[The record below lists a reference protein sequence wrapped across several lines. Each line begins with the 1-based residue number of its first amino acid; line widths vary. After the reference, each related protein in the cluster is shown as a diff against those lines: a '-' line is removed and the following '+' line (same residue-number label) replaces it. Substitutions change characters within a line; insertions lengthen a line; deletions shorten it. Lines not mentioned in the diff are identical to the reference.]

1 MLSLQ
6 SMLHSPAAL
15 RRRRTALPGRVRAT
29 IRQHEDR
36 SERLIGWIQLGVV
49 LIFAALYFVSPKT
62 FDAQASFQ
70 PVPWAIGGYLLF
82 TGLRLVLAY
91 RVSLKPWFLVL
102 SIVTDMALL
111 FGLIW
116 SFHLQYQQPPSF
128 YLKAPTLLY
137 VFIFIALR
145 ALRFRAAYVFL
156 AGGVAAL
163 GWLALVLYAAA
174 AEPGGMMVT
183 RDYVMYLTSNSVL
196 LGAEFDKIASIL
208 IFTGILGVALIRGR
222 GLLQRAVVEGL
233 AKRDLSRFFDPEVA
247 ARITATGHELAAGHG
262 EARDAAILYLDIRG
276 FTRLARDLP
285 PDEVTRILT
294 EYQAVVVPILQR
306 QGGAIDKFLGD
317 GIMATFGA
325 AMPSDSYAADALRAL
340 VAALDAAA
348 AWAGSATATG
358 RPDIAVNGAVA
369 TGRVVFGA
377 VGDENR
383 LEYTVIGDAVNLAAK
398 LEKHN
403 KALGTRGLA
412 TAEAFTLACSQG
424 FQPDGA
430 PRPLAAARLD
440 GVAQA
445 IDLVALPY

>member
-1 MLSLQ
+1 LQ
-6 SMLHSPAAL
+6 LTFLSPAAL
-15 RRRRTALPGRVRAT
+15 RRRGATLPARVQTT

-36 SERLIGWIQLGVV
+36 AERLIGWIQLGVV
-49 LIFAALYFVSPKT
+49 LTFATLYFVSPKT
-62 FDAQASFQ
+62 FDARASFE

-91 RVSLKPWFLVL
+91 RISLPPWFLVL

-156 AGGVAAL
+156 AGVAAAL
-163 GWLALVLYAAA
+163 GWLALVLYAVVVG
-174 AEPGGMMVT
+174 PDSMMIT

-208 IFTGILGVALIRGR
+208 AFTGILGVALMRGR
-222 GLLQRAVVEGL
+222 ALLQRAVIEGL
-233 AKRDLSRFFDPEVA
+233 AKQDLSRFFDPDVA
-247 ARITATGHELAAGHG
+247 ARITSTGHELAAGRG
-262 EARDAAILYLDIRG
+262 EARDAAILNLDIRG

-285 PDEVTRILT
+285 PDEVTRILA
-294 EYQAVVVPILQR
+294 EYQAAAVPILQR
-306 QGGAIDKFLGD
+306 HGGAIDKFLGD

-325 AMPSDSYAADALRAL
+325 ALPSDSYAADALRAL
-340 VAALDAAA
+340 TAALEIADAWATRAAA
-348 AWAGSATATG
+348 SGGPAVV
-358 RPDIAVNGAVA
+358 VNGAVA

-403 KALGTRGLA
+403 KTLGTRGLV
-412 TAEAFTLACSQG
+412 TAEAFTLACAQG
-424 FQPDGA
+424 YQPDGVLRHVGA
-430 PRPLAAARLD
+430 SRLD
-440 GVAQA
+440 GIAQPL
-445 IDLVALPY
+445 DLVMLA